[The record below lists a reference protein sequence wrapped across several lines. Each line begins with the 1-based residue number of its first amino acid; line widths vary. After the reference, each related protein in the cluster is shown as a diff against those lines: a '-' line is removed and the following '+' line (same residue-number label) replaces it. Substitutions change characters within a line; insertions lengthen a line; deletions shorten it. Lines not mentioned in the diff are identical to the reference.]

1 MRLTEIIK
9 EKENQNKHYN
19 VIINGVTSKF
29 WESLIEM
36 DSNPILS
43 ESTISNNTKSLE
55 KMLIQTSMFLPD
67 DQREKF
73 FETLLHPKDSIL
85 EEGFKDV
92 ASKVGNAALTVAK
105 KVEAG
110 KKAAAGAVVGTVV
123 KGAKKV
129 KDMGDEIFNKF
140 EKHFPT
146 VVKFGKEIIAKVKK
160 LVGIMHKKSKIFLT
174 MIGEKLM
181 DLGKKDPCSRTSS
194 PSEETTAE
202 SINDLRSFKE

>member
-92 ASKVGNAALTVAK
+92 ASKVGKAAVTVAK
-105 KVEAG
+105 KLKLE
-110 KKAAAGAVVGTVV
+110 
-123 KGAKKV
+123 
-129 KDMGDEIFNKF
+129 
-140 EKHFPT
+140 
-146 VVKFGKEIIAKVKK
+146 KK
-160 LVGIMHKKSKIFLT
+160 LL
-174 MIGEKLM
+174 
-181 DLGKKDPCSRTSS
+181 LG
-194 PSEETTAE
+194 
-202 SINDLRSFKE
+202 LLLVQL